1 MPVMRTRRLIAVA
14 AACGALAAGTAAVV
28 AASPAH
34 ADACERI
41 DYTVVSSWNG
51 GHQAAVALT
60 AGSEPVSDWT
70 IAFDLAGGA
79 TVQSAWNVGWTQSG
93 TRFTGADVGWNA
105 TVAAGQTRELFGLVV
120 SGAPVQ
126 PPSFSLNGVECG
138 AVSEPTDTPSE
149 DPTETPSEDPTTD
162 PPGPVDCPDGAVC
175 DDFENQTG
183 TVPGGAWTVG
193 ASDCTGTGTAAVDK
207 AVANSGGTSIRI
219 EGGATYCNHVFIGRD
234 LPADAE
240 WFRVYMRHTTA
251 QPQNHTTM
259 IAMQDRNDANTDL
272 RLGGQ
277 NGALQWNRESD
288 DATLPAQ
295 SPAGVALSRPLP
307 VAEWTCVEF
316 QISGGELATWVDG
329 DAVEG
334 LNVDGVPTHDVDSQW
349 LAKPN
354 WNPDLADLRLG
365 WESYGND
372 ADTLWYDD
380 VAFGPERIGC

>member
-1 MPVMRTRRLIAVA
+1 MRVMRTRRLLAVA
-14 AACGALAAGTAAVV
+14 AACGALAAGTVAVV

-34 ADACERI
+34 AVACERI

-51 GHQAAVALT
+51 GHQATVKLT
-60 AGSEPVSDWT
+60 AGSEPVNGWT
-70 IAFDLAGGA
+70 VAFDLAGGA
-79 TVQSAWNVGWTQSG
+79 SVQSAWNVDWEQSG
-93 TRFTGADVGWNA
+93 TRFTGSDVGWNA
-105 TVAAGQTRELFGLVV
+105 SVAAGQSRELFGLVV
-120 SGAPVQ
+120 SGSAVQ

-138 AVSEPTDTPSE
+138 SVSQPTGTPTSTPS
-149 DPTETPSEDPTTD
+149 ETPSEDPSD
-162 PPGPVDCPDGAVC
+162 PPGPVDCPAGAVC

-183 TVPGGAWTVG
+183 TVPSGAWTVG
-193 ASDCTGTGTAAVDK
+193 ASDCTGTGKAAVDTT
-207 AVANSGGTSIRI
+207 VANSGGTSIRI
-219 EGGATYCNHVFIGRD
+219 EGGATYCNHVFIGRA

-259 IAMQDRNDANTDL
+259 IAMQDRNDAGADL
-272 RLGGQ
+272 RMGGQ

-307 VAEWTCVEF
+307 VSAWTCVEF
-316 QISGGELATWVDG
+316 QIDGGHLTTWVDG
-329 DAVEG
+329 AAVPG
-334 LNVDGVPTHDVDSQW
+334 LAVDGVPTHDVDEQW
-349 LAKPN
+349 LAKSG
-354 WNPDLADLRLG
+354 WSPDLADLRLG